1 MPDKDYLLR
10 HLDHHHTSPEAGSYI
25 SQRPPPSREVF
36 GGDELSTTK
45 STISHD
51 GITFPIDINNVNVNI
66 NTATTS
72 EPMHGKMLFSD
83 LYKNPKSPLSK
94 LRHPFPHP
102 IPVLPP
108 GLDEDLVSRDKAKQK
123 EAVKRFLAERVRC
136 DWEFNW
142 PPLQQQPAVQLQD
155 VVVDVAGAPSENAI
169 RTSSDHASTNP
180 ISATSSEHHPVE
192 PDIVTAQATVAA
204 DTAAASSPAPAPVV
218 PMSLT
223 ASPTPDTE
231 LLHHPP
237 SPGSEADSETD
248 SDDATS
254 IYSTVSEDALH
265 FRPRAEWS
273 SDLSDSECPP
283 PPPTHPIKVVPILS
297 PFRFDTPDSVGVT
310 VRSDLQARRDRRR
323 REIRAESSWND
334 GLACYNARRDAWTGA
349 RTVRVK
355 PQPTPVTSSP
365 PLSPISPRRLFWR
378 THSKGESTGSSNTI
392 GTPLTSV
399 VSAPTPTTT
408 SHHHTHTPLFP
419 TTTHL
424 SGHSTTS
431 SSDANPCQQVSSNS
445 TTTCPCPPTQTQ
457 AQTYPVETLLP
468 IPAPLLPPQNPMRA
482 SITPQIYPS
491 LYDKVVV
498 HSLQPSC
505 PVNLAD
511 MVASCVAG
519 WKRDGEW
526 PPRSAPQYAL
536 PQPQPAPVA
545 TRAAANNKP
554 TGGGGGN
561 SVLVVRRKK
570 SAAGG
575 GEEKGHGRRM
585 SFGALLGLKEK
596 EKEGERKS
604 EEGKEG
610 EKEKEDEGD
619 ESPGKKF
626 RRSLH
631 KVFSGLG
638 HPAHHGEHQGHHEAV
653 GQEKAAM

>member
-1 MPDKDYLLR
+1 MPDRDYLVR
-10 HLDHHHTSPEAGSYI
+10 HLDHHHHHSPEAGSYI
-25 SQRPPPSREVF
+25 SQRAPPSLEDL
-36 GGDELSTTK
+36 GGDELSTK
-45 STISHD
+45 STLPHD
-51 GITFPIDINNVNVNI
+51 GITPPIDINNVTV
-66 NTATTS
+66 NTAATT

-83 LYKNPKSPLSK
+83 LYKNPKSPLAK

-142 PPLQQQPAVQLQD
+142 PPPLQHPAAQQD
-155 VVVDVAGAPSENAI
+155 VVVADAPSENAI
-169 RTSSDHASTNP
+169 RASFSNHASTTP
-180 ISATSSEHHPVE
+180 ISAASSGHPVE
-192 PDIVTAQATVAA
+192 PDIVTAQATAEA

-223 ASPTPDTE
+223 ASPTPDTD

-237 SPGSEADSETD
+237 SPGSEADSDTD
-248 SDDATS
+248 PDPDDASS

-265 FRPRAEWS
+265 FRPRADWS

-283 PPPTHPIKVVPILS
+283 SHPIKVVPILS

-310 VRSDLQARRDRRR
+310 VRSDLQARRDHRR

-378 THSKGESTGSSNTI
+378 THSRGESTGSSNTI

-399 VSAPTPTTT
+399 VSTPTPTTT
-408 SHHHTHTPLFP
+408 SHHHTHTPLSP

-445 TTTCPCPPTQTQ
+445 TTTCPCPRPPPPQP
-457 AQTYPVETLLP
+457 YPVETLLP
-468 IPAPLLPPQNPMRA
+468 IPPPLIPPQNPMRA
-482 SITPQIYPS
+482 SITPHIYPS

-526 PPRSAPQYAL
+526 PPRSSAPQQQYPL
-536 PQPQPAPVA
+536 PQPVAPVA
-545 TRAAANNKP
+545 PKRSTA
-554 TGGGGGN
+554 GGAGGGN
-561 SVLVVRRKK
+561 NVLVVRRKK
-570 SAAGG
+570 STAG
-575 GEEKGHGRRM
+575 EEKEKGHGRRM

-596 EKEGERKS
+596 DPGERRS

-610 EKEKEDEGD
+610 KEAGEKEKEKEKEDEGD

-638 HPAHHGEHQGHHEAV
+638 HPGHHDHHEAV
-653 GQEKAAM
+653 GHEKEGV